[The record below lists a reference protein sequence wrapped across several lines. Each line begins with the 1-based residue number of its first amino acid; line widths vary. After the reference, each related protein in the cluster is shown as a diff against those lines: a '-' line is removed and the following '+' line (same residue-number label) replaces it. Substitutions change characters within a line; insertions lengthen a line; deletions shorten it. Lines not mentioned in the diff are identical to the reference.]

1 MQHDFFSA
9 TALLLLVL
17 DPFGSIP
24 VFSNVLNLVAPGRRV
39 RVVLRECLIAFTV
52 LFAFLIGGE
61 AFMRLMQVS
70 NASLSISGGIVL
82 FLIALRM
89 IFPPPDGVWGALP
102 QREPLIFPLAI
113 PLLAGPS
120 ALATV
125 LLLGAR
131 APDRMIEWTGA
142 LAAAIVIS
150 GIVLALSGRIKEV
163 MGERVVAAF
172 ERLMGLILAAVAV
185 EMTIAGLRIVKG
197 SF

>member
-61 AFMRLMQVS
+61 AFMRLMHVS

-102 QREPLIFPLAI
+102 PREPLIFPLAI

-131 APDRMIEWTGA
+131 APDRMVEWTGA

>member
-9 TALLLLVL
+9 TALLLLVF

-24 VFSNVLNLVAPGRRV
+24 VFSNVLNLVAPARRV
-39 RVVLRECLIAFTV
+39 RVVLRECLIAFGV
-52 LFAFLIGGE
+52 LFLFLIGGE
-61 AFMRLMQVS
+61 AFMRLMQIS

-89 IFPPPDGVWGALP
+89 IFPPPEGVWGSLP

>member
-9 TALLLLVL
+9 TILLLLVF

-24 VFSNVLNLVAPGRRV
+24 VCSSVLKMVAPARRV
-39 RVVLRECLIAFTV
+39 RVVLRECVIAFAV
-52 LFAFLIGGE
+52 LFVFLIGGE

-70 NASLSISGGIVL
+70 DASLSISGGIVL

-89 IFPPPDGVWGALP
+89 IFPPPEGVWGALP

-113 PLLAGPS
+113 PMLAGPS

-131 APDRMIEWTGA
+131 APGRMLEWTAA
-142 LAAAIVIS
+142 LAAATLLSAAI
-150 GIVLALSGRIKEV
+150 LAAAGRIHAA
-163 MGERVVAAF
+163 MGEPVVTAF

-185 EMTIAGLRIVKG
+185 EMTITGLRLVKG
-197 SF
+197 TF

>member
-9 TALLLLVL
+9 TALLLLVF
-17 DPFGSIP
+17 DPFGSIL
-24 VFSNVLNLVAPGRRV
+24 VFSNVLNLVAPERRV

-131 APDRMIEWTGA
+131 APDRMVEWTGA

-163 MGERVVAAF
+163 MGERVVAAS

>member
-9 TALLLLVL
+9 TALLLLVF

-24 VFSNVLNLVAPGRRV
+24 VFSNVLNLVAPERRL
-39 RVVLRECLIAFTV
+39 RVVLRECLIAFSV
-52 LFAFLIGGE
+52 LFVFLICGE

-89 IFPPPDGVWGALP
+89 IFPPPEGVWGVLP
-102 QREPLIFPLAI
+102 QREPLIFPLAS

-131 APDRMIEWTGA
+131 APDRMLQWTGA
-142 LAAAIVIS
+142 LATAILIS
-150 GIVLALSGRIKEV
+150 GIILALAGRIKEV

-185 EMTIAGLRIVKG
+185 EMTIAGLRIAKG
-197 SF
+197 TF

>member
-61 AFMRLMQVS
+61 AFMRLMHVS
-70 NASLSISGGIVL
+70 DASLSISGGIVL

-89 IFPPPDGVWGALP
+89 IFPPPEGVWGALP
-102 QREPLIFPLAI
+102 PREPLIFPLAI

>member
-9 TALLLLVL
+9 TILLLLVL

-24 VFSNVLNLVAPGRRV
+24 VFSNALRAVAPQRRV
-39 RVVLRECLIAFTV
+39 RVVARECLIAFGV

-61 AFMRLMQVS
+61 SFMRIMQLS
-70 NASLSISGGIVL
+70 PASLSITGGIVL

-89 IFPPPDGVWGALP
+89 IFPTPEGVWGALP

-131 APDRMIEWTGA
+131 APGRIGEWTAA
-142 LAAAIVIS
+142 LAAALLISAVI
-150 GIVLALSGRIKEV
+150 LAAAEKIQAAL
-163 MGERVVAAF
+163 GERVVAAF

-185 EMTIAGLRIVKG
+185 EMTITGLRLVKG
-197 SF
+197 TF

>member
-1 MQHDFFSA
+1 MTRRIVAVAGAAWHGTIRRCNTIFS
-9 TALLLLVL
+9 
-17 DPFGSIP
+17 
-24 VFSNVLNLVAPGRRV
+24 
-39 RVVLRECLIAFTV
+39 
-52 LFAFLIGGE
+52 
-61 AFMRLMQVS
+61 
-70 NASLSISGGIVL
+70 
-82 FLIALRM
+82 
-89 IFPPPDGVWGALP
+89 PPPDGVWGALP

-131 APDRMIEWTGA
+131 APDRMVEWTGA

-163 MGERVVAAF
+163 MGERVVAAS

>member
-9 TALLLLVL
+9 TALLLLVF
-17 DPFGSIP
+17 DPFGSIL

-61 AFMRLMQVS
+61 AFMRLMHVS

-125 LLLGAR
+125 LLFGAR
-131 APDRMIEWTGA
+131 APDRMVEWTGA

-163 MGERVVAAF
+163 MGERVVAAS

>member
-9 TALLLLVL
+9 TALLLLVF
-17 DPFGSIP
+17 DPFGSIL
-24 VFSNVLNLVAPGRRV
+24 VFSNVLNLVAPERRV

-61 AFMRLMQVS
+61 AFMRLMHVS

-131 APDRMIEWTGA
+131 APDRMVEWTGA

-163 MGERVVAAF
+163 MGERVVAAS

>member
-9 TALLLLVL
+9 TALLLLVF

-24 VFSNVLNLVAPGRRV
+24 VFSNVLNLVAPVRRV
-39 RVVLRECLIAFTV
+39 RVVLRECLIAFGV

-61 AFMRLMQVS
+61 AFMRLMHVS
-70 NASLSISGGIVL
+70 DASLSISGGIVL

-89 IFPPPDGVWGALP
+89 IFPPPEGVWGALP

>member
-61 AFMRLMQVS
+61 AFMRLMHVS

-131 APDRMIEWTGA
+131 APDRMVEWTGA

>member
-9 TALLLLVL
+9 TVLLLLVF

-24 VFSNVLNLVAPGRRV
+24 VCSSVLKMVAPERRA
-39 RVVLRECLIAFTV
+39 RVVLRECVIAFCV
-52 LFAFLIGGE
+52 LFAFLLGGA
-61 AFMRLMQVS
+61 AFMRLMHVS
-70 NASLSISGGIVL
+70 DASLSISGGIVL

-89 IFPPPDGVWGALP
+89 IFPPPEGVWGALP

-113 PLLAGPS
+113 PMLAGPS

-131 APDRMIEWTGA
+131 APGRMLEWTAA
-142 LAAAIVIS
+142 LAAATLISAVI
-150 GIVLALSGRIKEV
+150 LAAADPIRTTL
-163 MGERVVAAF
+163 GEHVVTAF

-185 EMTIAGLRIVKG
+185 EMTITGLRLVKG
-197 SF
+197 TF